1 LYFANHTGNNFT
13 KLAIKH
19 SNKAYQNMYIE
30 QHLAGFLSENKSVTL
45 QGIGTFHLL
54 HSADSEMKNPIE
66 FPADSLEFSPDAKAN
81 KDDLFIAYLMEKTKK
96 IKPLVT
102 SDLESYTLVCNQFLN
117 IGKQLSLKNIGVLH
131 KKQKGEFEFKQGNI
145 ILDTIENPKALTTE
159 KKPPNEISFA
169 SVSKKKS
176 LFASNKTGIAI
187 ILLLFI
193 GIVIYLIVNQ
203 YKQNENKQ
211 NTLKIIL
218 SDTAQNNINQAS
230 KSDSSINAIK
240 VDSTTFTVIL
250 KSFSDSSKA
259 NKLFSKWEA
268 KHYKG
273 LIQIKDSNSTS
284 IGIEF
289 KNELK
294 DTTRI
299 KDSLRTVFGKKL
311 SIRIKK

>member
-1 LYFANHTGNNFT
+1 
-13 KLAIKH
+13 
-19 SNKAYQNMYIE
+19 MYIE

-66 FPADSLEFSPDAKAN
+66 FPADSIEFSPNVKAN
-81 KDDLFIAYLMEKTKK
+81 QDDLFIAYLMEKTKK
-96 IKPLVT
+96 IKPLLT

-117 IGKQLSLKNIGVLH
+117 IGKQLSLKNIGVLY

-145 ILDTIENPKALTTE
+145 VIDTVENPQALTTE

-176 LFASNKTGIAI
+176 LLASNKTGIAI

-211 NTLKIIL
+211 NTSKIIYQIL
-218 SDTAQNNINQAS
+218 HKITLT
-230 KSDSSINAIK
+230 KLPKAIL
-240 VDSTTFTVIL
+240 VL
-250 KSFSDSSKA
+250 
-259 NKLFSKWEA
+259 L
-268 KHYKG
+268 
-273 LIQIKDSNSTS
+273 L
-284 IGIEF
+284 
-289 KNELK
+289 
-294 DTTRI
+294 
-299 KDSLRTVFGKKL
+299 
-311 SIRIKK
+311 